1 MRYHK
6 VLFKNGKIFVTVE
19 QNGINKTILQE
30 FDDDLDEFNNLY
42 DCNVEFSP
50 DLTVGGF
57 LRALHPFIKTI
68 EYHFASFIKNHQL
81 SEYYEILDKPYV
93 PQDENP
99 ETKIE
104 FIEMFWTA
112 EIFEF
117 EDILNN
123 ELISD
128 FSQWGSYHGFSE
140 KTNYSMSLTPLNE
153 WQHYN
158 FRLNNTITC
167 WKNNKDSTHA
177 IMDKI
182 FESSLNWCLHDL
194 LRWFFYELTF
204 FGSIEDQESFKE
216 SLNQQV
222 EDLDLGILE
231 TVPFDLDDFEL
242 ENLENLL
249 KEAIDTENYEGAAR
263 IRNKIQEIKEK
274 IK

>member
-1 MRYHK
+1 MRYQK
-6 VLFKNGKIFVTVE
+6 VLFKNGKILVAVE
-19 QNGINKTILQE
+19 QDGINKTILQA
-30 FDDDLDEFNNLY
+30 FDDDPDEFNNLY

-68 EYHFASFIKNHQL
+68 EYHFTSFIRGHELNHFFEL
-81 SEYYEILDKPYV
+81 LDLPNTSEEGK
-93 PQDENP
+93 QE
-99 ETKIE
+99 EKIE
-104 FIEMFWTA
+104 FIEMFWAA

-123 ELISD
+123 KVTSD
-128 FSQWGSYHGFSE
+128 FSQWGSFHGVSE
-140 KTNYSMSLTPLNE
+140 KINYSMSLTPLNE

-167 WKNNKDSTHA
+167 WKNNKESAHA
-177 IMDKI
+177 IMDKV
-182 FESSLNWCLHDL
+182 FESSLNWNLHDL

-204 FGSIEDQESFKE
+204 FGSIEDQESFKK

-222 EDLDLGILE
+222 DDLELGILE
-231 TVPFDLDDFEL
+231 TVPFNLDDFKI

-249 KEAIDTENYEGAAR
+249 QEAIDTENYEGAAR